1 MPARRLTLPSLGCL
15 YLGLAAVALYIPIV
29 VLLLFSFNNSATLTF
44 PLKGFTLHWYSDLL
58 GASELLKSLQN
69 SLLLG
74 LGSALVATVLGALAA
89 IGITRFSFPGR
100 NAFLAVASLPL
111 VIPYVVLAVGLLL
124 FFESLNVPLNLWTVG
139 VGHVVISLPYAMLII
154 AARLAGFEAN
164 LEEAAQDL
172 GASYWGT
179 LARVTLPLSA
189 PALVSAFLTSFTT
202 SFDEFAL
209 AFFLTGTQNT
219 LPVYLYS
226 QLRFP
231 TRVPLVIT
239 LAAIVMVASII
250 IVVFSEYLRRA
261 GAAPVRVS
269 AAPRSN
275 AA

>member
-1 MPARRLTLPSLGCL
+1 MQARRRPLPSLGCL
-15 YLGLAAVALYIPIV
+15 YFVLAAISLYIPIV
-29 VLLLFSFNNSATLTF
+29 VLVVFSFNNSATLTF
-44 PLKGFTLHWYSDLL
+44 PLKGFTLHWYTDLL
-58 GASELLKSLQN
+58 SATELLKALQN

-74 LGSALVATVLGALAA
+74 LGSSVMATVLGALAA
-89 IGITRFSFPGR
+89 IGITRFNFRGR
-100 NAFLAVASLPL
+100 NAFLAVASLPM

-124 FFESLNVPLNLWTVG
+124 AFESLGVPLNLWTVG

-172 GASYWGT
+172 GSSYWGT
-179 LARVTLPLSA
+179 LLRVTLPLSA

-231 TRVPLVIT
+231 TKVPLVIT
-239 LAAIVMVASII
+239 LAAIVMVASILL
-250 IVVFSEYLRRA
+250 VVLSEYLRRA
-261 GAAPVRVS
+261 GAAASAVPVRSS
-269 AAPRSN
+269 AA
-275 AA
+275 

>member
-1 MPARRLTLPSLGCL
+1 MPRPSLGCL
-15 YLGLAAVALYIPIV
+15 YFVVAAVALYIPIG
-29 VLLLFSFNNSATLTF
+29 VLILFSFNNSTTLVF
-44 PLKGFTLHWYSDLL
+44 PLKGLTLHWYTDLL
-58 GASELLKSLQN
+58 RANELLKALQN

-74 LGSALVATVLGALAA
+74 AGSAAVATALGALAA
-89 IGITRFSFPGR
+89 IGITRFNFPGR
-100 NAFLAVASLPL
+100 GAFLAVASLPL

-124 FFESLNVPLNLWTVG
+124 FFESLTAPLTLWTVG

-179 LARVTLPLSA
+179 LLRVTLPLSA
-189 PALVSAFLTSFTT
+189 PALVAAFLTSFTT

-231 TRVPLVIT
+231 TRLPLVIT
-239 LAAIVMVASII
+239 LAALVMVGSII
-250 IVVFSEYLRRA
+250 LVLFSEWLRRA
-261 GAAPVRVS
+261 PAARSS
-269 AAPRSN
+269 AA
-275 AA
+275 

>member
-1 MPARRLTLPSLGCL
+1 MTARRLSLPSLGCL
-15 YLGLAAVALYIPIV
+15 YLVLAAVALYIPIV
-29 VLLLFSFNNSATLTF
+29 VLVLFSFNNSTTLTF
-44 PLKGFTLHWYSDLL
+44 PLKGFTLHWYTDLF
-58 GASELLKSLQN
+58 AATELLKSLQN

-74 LGSALVATVLGALAA
+74 LGSALAATLLGALAA
-89 IGITRFSFPGR
+89 IGITRFNFPGR

-124 FFESLNVPLNLWTVG
+124 FFESLGVPLNLWTVG

-179 LARVTLPLSA
+179 LLRVTLPLSA
-189 PALVSAFLTSFTT
+189 PALISAFLTSFTT

-231 TRVPLVIT
+231 TKVPLVIT
-239 LAAIVMVASII
+239 LAAIVMVLSII
-250 IVVFSEYLRRA
+250 IVVLAEYLRRA
-261 GAAPVRVS
+261 GATTARSS
-269 AAPRSN
+269 AA
-275 AA
+275 

>member
-1 MPARRLTLPSLGCL
+1 MHGGRNPLLRL
-15 YLGLAAVALYIPIV
+15 YALLVYGVLFAPIV
-29 VLLLFSFNNSATLTF
+29 VLILFSFNDSASLVF
-44 PLKGFTLHWYSDLL
+44 PLKGLTLHWYTDMLK
-58 GASELLKSLQN
+58 ATELLKALQN

-74 LGSALVATVLGALAA
+74 AASGLAATVLGALAA
-89 IGITRFSFPGR
+89 IGITRFNFPGR
-100 NAFLAVASLPL
+100 GAFLAVASLPL

-124 FFESLNVPLNLWTVG
+124 AFETLNVPLTLWTVG

-172 GASYWGT
+172 GSSYWGT
-179 LARVTLPLSA
+179 LLRVTLPLSA

-231 TRVPLVIT
+231 TKVPLVIT
-239 LAAIVMVASII
+239 LAAIVMVASIV
-250 IVVFSEYLRRA
+250 IVVLAEWLRRA
-261 GAAPVRVS
+261 DRPAARS
-269 AAPRSN
+269 AA
-275 AA
+275 A

>member
-1 MPARRLTLPSLGCL
+1 MHARRLPLPSLGCL
-15 YLGLAAVALYIPIV
+15 YFVLAAISLYIPIV
-29 VLLLFSFNNSATLTF
+29 VLVVFSFNNSATLTF
-44 PLKGFTLHWYSDLL
+44 PLKGFTLHWYTDLL
-58 GASELLKSLQN
+58 GATELLKALQN

-74 LGSALVATVLGALAA
+74 LGSSVVATVLGALAA
-89 IGITRFSFPGR
+89 IGITRFNFRGR
-100 NAFLAVASLPL
+100 NAFLAVASLPM

-124 FFESLNVPLNLWTVG
+124 AFESLGVPLNLWTVG

-172 GASYWGT
+172 GSSYWGT
-179 LARVTLPLSA
+179 LLRVTLPLSA

-231 TRVPLVIT
+231 TRLPLVIT
-239 LAAIVMVASII
+239 LAALVMVGSII
-250 IVVFSEYLRRA
+250 LVLFSEWLRRA
-261 GAAPVRVS
+261 PAA
-269 AAPRSN
+269 RSST
-275 AA
+275 A

>member
-1 MPARRLTLPSLGCL
+1 M
-15 YLGLAAVALYIPIV
+15 AVALYIPIG
-29 VLLLFSFNNSATLTF
+29 VLILFSFNDSATLVF
-44 PLKGFTLHWYSDLL
+44 PLKGLTLHWYTDLL
-58 GASELLKSLQN
+58 GATELLKALQN

-74 LGSALVATVLGALAA
+74 LGSAFGATLLGALAA
-89 IGITRFSFPGR
+89 IGITRFNFPGR
-100 NAFLAVASLPL
+100 GAFLALASLPL

-124 FFESLNVPLNLWTVG
+124 FFESFSVPLSLWTVG
-139 VGHVVISLPYAMLII
+139 IGHVVISLPYAMLII

-172 GASYWGT
+172 GSSYWGT
-179 LARVTLPLSA
+179 LLRVTLPLSA

-231 TRVPLVIT
+231 TRLPLVIT
-239 LAAIVMVASII
+239 LAAIVMVASIVLVLI
-250 IVVFSEYLRRA
+250 SEWLRRA
-261 GAAPVRVS
+261 GTPAARSS
-269 AAPRSN
+269 AA
-275 AA
+275 

>member
-1 MPARRLTLPSLGCL
+1 VYYVIM
-15 YLGLAAVALYIPIV
+15 AVALYIPIGL
-29 VLLLFSFNNSATLTF
+29 LLLFSFNNSPSLVF
-44 PLKGFTLHWYSDLL
+44 PLKGLTLHWYADLL
-58 GASELLKSLQN
+58 GATELLKALQN

-74 LGSALVATVLGALAA
+74 VISAALATALGALGA
-89 IGITRFSFPGR
+89 IGITRFNFPGR
-100 NAFLAVASLPL
+100 GAFLAVASLPL

-124 FFESLNVPLNLWTVG
+124 FFESMGVPLSLWTVG
-139 VGHVVISLPYAMLII
+139 IGHVVISLPYAMLII
-154 AARLAGFEAN
+154 AARLAGFDDN

-172 GASYWGT
+172 GSSYWGT
-179 LARVTLPLSA
+179 LLRVTLPLSA

-231 TRVPLVIT
+231 TRLPLVIT

-250 IVVFSEYLRRA
+250 IVLISESLRRA
-261 GAAPVRVS
+261 GAPAARSS
-269 AAPRSN
+269 AA
-275 AA
+275 

>member
-1 MPARRLTLPSLGCL
+1 MTTRRLRLPSLGCL
-15 YLGLAAVALYIPIV
+15 YYVVMAVALYIPIG
-29 VLLLFSFNNSATLTF
+29 LLVLFSFNSSTTLVF
-44 PLKGFTLHWYSDLL
+44 PLKGLTLHWYADLL
-58 GASELLKSLQN
+58 QATELLKALQN
-69 SLLLG
+69 SL
-74 LGSALVATVLGALAA
+74 VLGAISAAFATALGALGA
-89 IGITRFSFPGR
+89 IGITRFNFPGR
-100 NAFLAVASLPL
+100 GAFLAVASLPL

-124 FFESLNVPLNLWTVG
+124 FFESMGVTLSLWTVG

-154 AARLAGFEAN
+154 AARLAGFDDN

-172 GASYWGT
+172 GSSYWGT
-179 LARVTLPLSA
+179 LLRVTLPLSA

-231 TRVPLVIT
+231 TRLPLVIT

-250 IVVFSEYLRRA
+250 LVLFSEWLRRA
-261 GAAPVRVS
+261 GAPSRAPAAARSS
-269 AAPRSN
+269 AA
-275 AA
+275 